1 MVEAFGESALAEG
14 SIDLRV
20 SVLGIDL
27 ELEPFLQLRGDVGGE
42 VVAVEAHLGIAHDP
56 VLGIVAPRD
65 VVLGRLA
72 TTAQTEVVALLASG
86 GLVVKL
92 EVIDV
97 PDPRL

>member
-1 MVEAFGESALAEG
+1 MA
-14 SIDLRV
+14 
-20 SVLGIDL
+20 VLGIDL
-27 ELEPFLQLRGDVGGE
+27 DFKPRLQLRGDVGGE
-42 VVAVEAHLGIAHDP
+42 VVAVEAHLGVTHDP

-72 TTAQTEVVALLASG
+72 TTAEAEVVALLVG
-86 GLVVKL
+86 RGLVVQG